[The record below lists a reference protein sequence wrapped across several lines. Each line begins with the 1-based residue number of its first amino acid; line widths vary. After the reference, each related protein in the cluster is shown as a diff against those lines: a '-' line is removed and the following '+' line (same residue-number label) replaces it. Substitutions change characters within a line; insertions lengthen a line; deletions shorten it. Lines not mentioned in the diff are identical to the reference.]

1 MTAAVSVPTS
11 LIAPERSES
20 WATIVAGGIPVF
32 LDAYCIVGVNPDN
45 ERFVGWG
52 YFESTS
58 EPPPWSACKGNIL
71 VLASVRVPLKSKS
84 ESSLKRART
93 EACDLLSQTVWKSQE
108 SGYVAFRNKLAE
120 DLAFLRKQNAAARN
134 GVTVERID
142 GQAFRDIVR
151 THRFVG

>member
-20 WATIVAGGIPVF
+20 WSTILAGGIPEF
-32 LDAYCIVGVNPDN
+32 LDAFCIVGVNPDN

-52 YFESTS
+52 YYESTS
-58 EPPPWSACKGNIL
+58 EAPPWPACKGHIL

-84 ESSLKRART
+84 VEGLKKARV
-93 EACDLLSQTVWKSQE
+93 EACDLLSQTVWKNQDS
-108 SGYVAFRNKLAE
+108 SYVAFRNKLAE
-120 DLAFLRKQNAAARN
+120 DLAFLKRQNAAARN

-142 GQAFRDIVR
+142 GEAFREITR
-151 THRFVG
+151 THRFV